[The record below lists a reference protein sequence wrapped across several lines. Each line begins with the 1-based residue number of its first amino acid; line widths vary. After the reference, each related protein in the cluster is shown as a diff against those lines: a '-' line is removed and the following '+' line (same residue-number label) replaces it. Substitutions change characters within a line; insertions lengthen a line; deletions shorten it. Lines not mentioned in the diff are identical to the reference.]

1 MTKLTFSENLV
12 KMRHEKKITQ
22 EQLADFLGVTKAS
35 VSKWETGNTLPD
47 IQILPLLASYFDM
60 TLDELLG
67 YERNLSKEQ
76 IKCLYHRLADDFAEK
91 PFEEVMEESQEL
103 VKKYYSCYPF
113 LQQISILWLN
123 HAPLAENEARQG
135 QIRENIVALCDRII
149 ENCRDIGI
157 CNNAVAIKSLID
169 LQSGNAGKVI
179 ETMEEVLDVNRIEDK
194 GTLLTMAYMI
204 VGDVENAEKTAQIC
218 MYRSLSELLGFGLH
232 LMKLHQ
238 KDWEYSQKIGKRLDN
253 IMESFQID
261 KLNPNMA
268 ASYHYQRAVC
278 LCEFLEDETKQ
289 AEEMILNHLEQY
301 ILAAQRLFQE
311 GIILHGDDFFT
322 KLDEWFEE
330 LDLGIKGVRSE
341 KLVRESALQG
351 LNYPEFQ
358 KLSNKKQL
366 EKFQKMIFT

>member
-1 MTKLTFSENLV
+1 MMKLTFSENLV

-47 IQILPLLASYFDM
+47 IQILPLLASYFDL

-76 IKCLYHRLADDFAEK
+76 IKCLYHRLADDFAER
-91 PFEEVMEESQEL
+91 PFEEVMEETQEL

-169 LQSGNAGKVI
+169 LQNGNARNVI
-179 ETMEEVLDVNRIEDK
+179 EAMEEVLDVNRIEDK

-218 MYRSLSELLGFGLH
+218 MYRSLSELLDYGLH
-232 LMKLHQ
+232 LMKLHK
-238 KDWEYSQKIGKRLDN
+238 KDWEYSMEIGKRLDN
-253 IMESFQID
+253 ILESFQID

-268 ASYHYQRAVC
+268 AFYHYQRAVC
-278 LCEFLEDETKQ
+278 LCEFLEDETKP

-301 ILAAQRLFQE
+301 TLAAQRLFQE
-311 GIILHGDDFFT
+311 GIILHGDNFFT

-341 KLVRESALQG
+341 KLVKESALQG
-351 LNYPEFQ
+351 LDYPEFQ
-358 KLSNKKQL
+358 KLSNQKQL
-366 EKFQKMIFT
+366 EKFRKMILT